1 MSTSPQTPQ
10 TADEADRAVE
20 TLMRL
25 LGILRRRWLVLG
37 VTTVV
42 AVAGAVVVLSIM
54 QPRWRASAT
63 VVLHVSGPQ
72 VLDKVKGVTDDAEGR
87 LLAYQ
92 EYYQTQREIIG
103 SRVVA
108 KRALGSLGLA
118 QDPIF
123 LGIDGVRSEPERLA
137 LAAKIDPVER
147 LRELTSVG
155 EVRNSRVLKISADYP
170 DPEIAAQI
178 ANKVAD
184 AYLEYIQETRERT
197 GKSAKKNVR
206 SERQK
211 ALKELQQ
218 AEQAM
223 ADFKQHHGITSISL
237 AERQN
242 EITQA
247 IIATST
253 HLKDAEAE
261 HYAAQSAYDEAKR
274 LHKQGSLASATLLPT
289 NERKLFEDMRSE
301 QLEAER
307 ELERLSVRYGDKMP
321 DVQQAKKRL
330 DLINKRIDREQAELL
345 KSLKAA
351 ANTSRDTKQRLA
363 ASLAREKDKALEL
376 TMLERDYRE
385 LEREAK
391 TSGEAYALVA
401 RRDTEIDMT
410 NRVEAEGIEILDRA
424 TSPRKPIY
432 PPKPLFMAIA
442 VLAGLSLGTLL
453 ALGIDVRDHRIRSLA
468 DLERAIAGFGLPV
481 LGTLPLVPQDARLG
495 SGNIRAQRRHRD
507 LHAYLYPQSMMAERC
522 RGIRT
527 ALTFA
532 QGQTKHQVLMVTSPS
547 SSEGK
552 SSTAVN
558 LATSFCQAGKKVVL
572 VDADMRRPRL
582 HQVFPAPIDHE
593 DRGLSGL
600 LQGELTIEQATHLS
614 GEESPEN
621 LWVLPCGA
629 IPENPAE
636 LLDHPNCRKVLAQ
649 LREKFDVVLV
659 DSPPIL
665 PVTDPLIL
673 ARQVD
678 GVIVVARYQATT
690 RNALQEA
697 LSKLRQGD
705 TNILGMILNEL
716 DARGSGYSGYNVEYY
731 AYRTREGEASS

>member
-1 MSTSPQTPQ
+1 
-10 TADEADRAVE
+10 
-20 TLMRL
+20 MRL
-25 LGILRRRWLVLG
+25 VGILRRRWLVLG

-42 AVAGAVVVLSIM
+42 AVAGAVVVLSLL

-63 VVLHVSGPQ
+63 VVLHISGPQ
-72 VLDKVKGVTDDAEGR
+72 ILDKVKGVSDDAEGR

-108 KRALGSLGLA
+108 KRALGMLGLA
-118 QDPIF
+118 QDPVF

-147 LRELTSVG
+147 LRELTSIG

-170 DPEIAAQI
+170 DPKIAAQI
-178 ANKVAD
+178 ANKLAD
-184 AYLEYIQETRERT
+184 AYLEYIQETRNRT
-197 GKSAKKNVR
+197 GANAKKNVR
-206 SERQK
+206 SEREK
-211 ALKELQQ
+211 ALKELQD

-261 HYAAQSAYDEAKR
+261 HYAAQAAYDEAKR
-274 LHKQGSLASATLLPT
+274 LYKQGSLASATLLPT
-289 NERKLFEDMRSE
+289 LERKLFEDMRSE

-307 ELERLSVRYGDKMP
+307 ELERLSVRYGEKMP

-330 DLINKRIDREQAELL
+330 QLVTDRITREQSELL

-351 ANTSRDTKQRLA
+351 ANTSRDTKQQLA
-363 ASLAREKDKALEL
+363 KSLAREKEKALEL
-376 TMLERDYRE
+376 TLLERDYRE

-391 TSGEAYALVA
+391 TSGDAYGLVA

-410 NRVEAEGIEILDRA
+410 NRVEGEGIEILDRA
-424 TSPRKPIY
+424 TAPQKPFY
-432 PPKPLFMAIA
+432 PPKPLFLAIS
-442 VLAGLSLGTLL
+442 VLAGFGLGTLL

-468 DLERAIAGFGLPV
+468 DLERAIAGYGLPV
-481 LGTLPLVPQDARLG
+481 LGTLPLLPQNVRLG

-527 ALTFA
+527 SLTFA

-552 SSTAVN
+552 SSTAIN

-572 VDADMRRPRL
+572 IDADMRRPRL
-582 HQVFPAPIDHE
+582 HQVFPPPIDHE
-593 DRGLSGL
+593 DRGLSRL
-600 LQGELTIEQATHLS
+600 LKGELEIDEVIHQS
-614 GEESPEN
+614 GEDSPEN
-621 LWVLPCGA
+621 LWVLPCGM

-636 LLDHPNCRKVLAQ
+636 LLDHPTCRKVLAQ
-649 LREKFDVVLV
+649 LRERFDVVLV
-659 DSPPIL
+659 DTPPIL

-690 RNALQEA
+690 RNALQDA
-697 LSKLRQGD
+697 LAKLRQGD
-705 TNILGMILNEL
+705 TNILGLVLNEI
-716 DARGSGYSGYNVEYY
+716 DSRRGGYSGYNVEYY